1 MTMSPEDVAR
11 LLRAELDGVPVPE
24 QPWVAVRPALVRR
37 RHRRRVMEAV
47 AAAAAVVL
55 VAGLSVAAAGVF
67 GAGSGPSATPP
78 AGAPRYYVQASF
90 AGPAGRP
97 QPVVIR
103 ATATG
108 AVTATVRCPWP
119 NSVIAPQGITA
130 AGNRAFFMVCEK
142 VAKKGKLFAVT
153 GARIYRFQL
162 TRSGR
167 ISSYSPVPGGVLG
180 RHQPGSITATPDG
193 SQIALTVGQATLGVI
208 QSVPATV
215 YVIDTQTGARA
226 IWHGGPKVLSAADL
240 TFTDNGTALEFVGLK
255 KCAQARGGTACEELR
270 TVSPATAGGKL
281 DTSRVLLPLS
291 ALATHPGDSVNDVV
305 INPGGATLAAAI
317 VHSGR
322 RAGSDSVSVV
332 QYSAVDGRQLRV
344 LYYLRTGNGF
354 FYRFLTADPTG
365 RYLIFNAGRTRGT
378 LNGWIDHGRLIS
390 LRPANGSNIR
400 YETW

>member
-1 MTMSPEDVAR
+1 VNGMENQLRD
-11 LLRAELDGVPVPE
+11 LLEA
-24 QPWVAVRPALVRR
+24 AVGEPPRRVTVDAVRR
-37 RHRRRVMEAV
+37 RVIRRRVLESAGIGAVAVVVAGIGV
-47 AAAAAVVL
+47 AAAFR
-55 VAGLSVAAAGVF
+55 VAGANAP
-67 GAGSGPSATPP
+67 SGLVSH

-90 AGPAGRP
+90 PGTAGRP

-130 AGNRAFFMVCEK
+130 ASNQTFFMICQK
-142 VAKKGKLFAVT
+142 VVKQGNLFAVT

-162 TRSGR
+162 TRSGW
-167 ISSYSPVPGGVLG
+167 ISGYSPVPGGVLG
-180 RHQPGSITATPDG
+180 RHQPGDITATPDG
-193 SQIALTVGQATLGVI
+193 TQIAVTVGQATLGAR
-208 QSVPATV
+208 QSVPAAV

-226 IWHGGPKVLSAADL
+226 IWHGGQEVFSAADL
-240 TFTDNGTALEFVGLK
+240 TFTDNGTALEFVSLK
-255 KCAQARGGTACEELR
+255 KCAQGRGGTACEELR
-270 TVSPATAGGKL
+270 TVSPAAAGGQL
-281 DTSRVLLPLS
+281 DSGRVLLPLS
-291 ALATHPGDSVNDVV
+291 ALATHPGDFVNQVV

-322 RAGSDSVSVV
+322 GPGSNSVSVV
-332 QYSAVDGRQLRV
+332 KYSAVDGRQLRL
-344 LYYLRTGNGF
+344 LYYMRTGNGF
-354 FYRFLTADPTG
+354 FYRFLSADPTG
-365 RYLIFNAGRTRGT
+365 HHLIFNAGRTSGT

>member
-1 MTMSPEDVAR
+1 V
-11 LLRAELDGVPVPE
+11 
-24 QPWVAVRPALVRR
+24 
-37 RHRRRVMEAV
+37 
-47 AAAAAVVL
+47 
-55 VAGLSVAAAGVF
+55 
-67 GAGSGPSATPP
+67 
-78 AGAPRYYVQASF
+78 PRYYVQASF
-90 AGPAGRP
+90 PGTTGRQ

-130 AGNRAFFMVCEK
+130 AGNRTFFMICQK
-142 VAKKGKLFAVT
+142 VAKQGKLFAVT

-167 ISSYSPVPGGVLG
+167 ISGYSQVPGGVLG

-193 SQIALTVGQATLGVI
+193 SQIAVTVGQATLGVV
-208 QSVPATV
+208 QSMPAAV

-255 KCAQARGGTACEELR
+255 KCAQGRGGTACEELR
-270 TVSPATAGGKL
+270 TVSPATAGGQL
-281 DTSRVLLPLS
+281 DSSHVLLQLS
-291 ALATHPGDSVNDVV
+291 ALATHSGDYVNDVV
-305 INPGGATLAAAI
+305 INPGGATLATAI

-322 RAGSDSVSVV
+322 RTSSNSVSVV
-332 QYSAVDGRQLRV
+332 EYSAVDGRQLRV

-354 FYRFLTADPTG
+354 FYRFLSADPTG
-365 RYLIFNAGRTRGT
+365 RYLIFNAGRTSGT
-378 LNGWIDHGRLIS
+378 LNGWIDHRRLIS